1 MRKLILVS
9 IPAVLLLLA
18 GCAGPAGAPAPPAVP
33 EATMPQ
39 GTAVAAVAT
48 TAVTAVGGAAAPSPP
63 ASSSTLAAPTSAPPT
78 SAPAVPASP
87 SAAPSAEGAAA
98 PPTETTAA
106 PGGLLPSPS
115 PTSGPAWAVQ
125 TLLVAPGEPGRLYAL
140 VADSTGPL
148 WASPASN
155 VRLRISDDFGKTWS
169 DFPGGLPV
177 DAECVVNVDLDYAA
191 TDALYA
197 STCQGLFVWESGEW
211 VRRSAELTNEV
222 AVAFGQPG
230 LVWAARVGDGVI
242 RSDDGGRTW
251 RPASNG
257 LVTFGGMANLGFDP
271 RDNRTL
277 YGIIQPKYAGSY
289 LRRGTSEGNWVTMP
303 APQDD
308 ATIETGMTIDG
319 GSGALYVTTQVP
331 PSGLWVSH
339 NPSAADLA
347 GVRWE
352 KIRDFDTTARVSLLA
367 SGWGPQGL
375 ALYANIWPDWY
386 AESSTAPG
394 MGVLHRSL
402 DGGVTW
408 DALPTP

>member
-1 MRKLILVS
+1 MRRLILISV
-9 IPAVLLLLA
+9 PAVLLLLA
-18 GCAGPAGAPAPPAVP
+18 GCASTAGAPAAPLVP
-33 EATMPQ
+33 EATKPQ
-39 GTAVAAVAT
+39 GLAVTAVAT
-48 TAVTAVGGAAAPSPP
+48 TAVTAAGDTAAQPSPP
-63 ASSSTLAAPTSAPPT
+63 ASSTTSAAATSAPP
-78 SAPAVPASP
+78 APASP
-87 SAAPSAEGAAA
+87 SAGGAAA
-98 PPTETTAA
+98 PPTETPGA
-106 PGGLLPSPS
+106 PTPSSP
-115 PTSGPAWAVQ
+115 PTSGPAWEVQ

-177 DAECVVNVDLDYAA
+177 DAECMVNVDLDYAA

-197 STCQGLFVWESGEW
+197 SACQGLFVWEGNAGW
-211 VRRSAELTNEV
+211 AKRSTELTNV
-222 AVAFGQPG
+222 IAVAFGQSD
-230 LVWAARVGDGVI
+230 LVWAARVSDGVI

-251 RPASNG
+251 RAASNG
-257 LVTFGGMANLGFDP
+257 LVTFSGMANLGFDP

-303 APQDD
+303 APQDN

-319 GSGALYVTTQVP
+319 GSGALYVTTQMP

-339 NPSAADLA
+339 NPNAADLA
-347 GVRWE
+347 EVQWE
-352 KIRDFDTTARVSLLA
+352 KIRDFDATARVLLLA
-367 SGWGPQGL
+367 SGWGPEGT

-386 AESSTAPG
+386 VGGAAPATG
-394 MGVLHRSL
+394 GLNRSL
-402 DGGVTW
+402 DGGYTW
-408 DALPTP
+408 EALPTP

>member
-1 MRKLILVS
+1 V
-9 IPAVLLLLA
+9 
-18 GCAGPAGAPAPPAVP
+18 
-33 EATMPQ
+33 
-39 GTAVAAVAT
+39 
-48 TAVTAVGGAAAPSPP
+48 
-63 ASSSTLAAPTSAPPT
+63 
-78 SAPAVPASP
+78 
-87 SAAPSAEGAAA
+87 
-98 PPTETTAA
+98 
-106 PGGLLPSPS
+106 
-115 PTSGPAWAVQ
+115 VQ

-197 STCQGLFVWESGEW
+197 STCQGLYVWENGKW
-211 VRRSAELTNEV
+211 VRRSTELTNVV

-230 LVWAARVGDGVI
+230 LVWAAGVGDGVI

-289 LRRGTSEGNWVTMP
+289 LRRGTSEGNWTTMP

-308 ATIETGMTIDG
+308 AAIETGMTIDG
-319 GSGALYVTTQVP
+319 GSGALYVTTQAP
-331 PSGLWVSH
+331 PAGLWVSH
-339 NPSAADLA
+339 NPDAADPA
-347 GVRWE
+347 DVQWD
-352 KIRDFDTTARVSLLA
+352 KIRDFDTTARVLLLA
-367 SGWGPQGL
+367 SGWGPEGL

-386 AESSTAPG
+386 AGGAAPATG
-394 MGVLHRSL
+394 GLNRSL
-402 DGGVTW
+402 DGGYTW
-408 DALPTP
+408 EVLPAP